1 MTRFCE
7 LSFHLTPTATFKV
20 FLIEQLLVQ
29 FSQSVNRKLGKA
41 FGLEAHE
48 TSKLSTGNEPHDVWD
63 GMSPSDLEFR
73 RRGQVRT

>member
-1 MTRFCE
+1 MTRFFE

-20 FLIEQLLVQ
+20 FLIELLLVQ
-29 FSQSVNRKLGKA
+29 FSQLLNRKLGKA
-41 FGLEAHE
+41 FGPEAHE

>member
-20 FLIEQLLVQ
+20 ILTEQALVQ
-29 FSQSVNRKLGKA
+29 FSQLLNRKLGKA
-41 FGLEAHE
+41 FGPEAHE
-48 TSKLSTGNEPHDVWD
+48 TSKLSTGNEPHDVWN
-63 GMSPSDLEFR
+63 GMSPSDLDFR